1 MVSPTLSHIWIYP
14 IKSLDPVALDR
25 VGITAAGSLQN
36 DRRWA
41 IVNAQGQWINGKR
54 DPRIHH
60 LRAHFTLEAETIVA
74 VTLHGPEHPPA
85 TFNMDRNMDGNQQE
99 QGHNDRR
106 ELEKWLSHYF
116 QEPVFLR
123 ENQDQ
128 GFPDDLKASGPTIVS
143 EATLETVSQWFP
155 GMTLAET
162 RLRFR
167 ANLELSAVPPF
178 WEDQLFGI
186 KGNDRPFSLGSVTF
200 LGVNP
205 CLRCVVPTR
214 NPQSGAVSPQFV
226 SHFIEQRR
234 KHLPPWVEDP
244 THFENPYRLTVNTRI
259 AEQSKGH
266 CLSLGDPLRF

>member
-1 MVSPTLSHIWIYP
+1 MASPLLSLIWIYP

-25 VGITAAGSLQN
+25 VRITAAGALQN
-36 DRRWA
+36 DRRWG
-41 IVNAQGQWINGKR
+41 IVNAQGQWVNGKR
-54 DPRIHH
+54 EPRIHR
-60 LRAHFTLEAETIVA
+60 LRAQFTLEAETIA
-74 VTLHGPEHPPA
+74 TVTLQAPEYPPA
-85 TFNMDRNMDGNQQE
+85 TFDLQD
-99 QGHNDRR
+99 DRR
-106 ELEKWLSHYF
+106 DLEEWLSLYF

-123 ENQDQ
+123 ENQNQ
-128 GFPDDLKASGPTIVS
+128 GFPDDLNASGPTIVS
-143 EATLETVSQWFP
+143 EATLQTVSQWFP

-266 CLSLGDPLRF
+266 CLSPGDPLRF